1 MRFHFLHP
9 RDAFCDP
16 LTKYLKPVHEKSQG
30 GDKMGNLRRPN
41 ATNDTTGIARAN
53 LERFAADAAI
63 SGITIVCGENVCCVD
78 PELEFDAAGKVKKS
92 PEMDRR
98 IETYR
103 RFHEGYGE
111 VLVQANVEDT
121 RLGVPEYIASKH
133 NLERIELK
141 KWGYGAKSTGGE
153 IKVKAIER
161 AIELK
166 RRGYIVLPDP
176 EDAAVREAYERGG
189 TGQESCR

>member
-1 MRFHFLHP
+1 
-9 RDAFCDP
+9 
-16 LTKYLKPVHEKSQG
+16 
-30 GDKMGNLRRPN
+30 
-41 ATNDTTGIARAN
+41 
-53 LERFAADAAI
+53 
-63 SGITIVCGENVCCVD
+63 
-78 PELEFDAAGKVKKS
+78 
-92 PEMDRR
+92 MDRR